1 MAKEE
6 AIKLEGRIVES
17 YPNATFDIELDNG
30 QKVLGY
36 VSGKLRL
43 HSIRII
49 VGDRVEVE
57 VSPYDLKR
65 GRITYRLK

>member
-6 AIKLEGRIVES
+6 AIKLDGRVIES

-43 HSIRII
+43 NSIRII
-49 VGDRVEVE
+49 VGDKVQLE

-65 GRITYRLK
+65 GRITYRMK